1 MKELQFM
8 GWNECKKEYIR
19 NVDRDDEKIKSI
31 LSLIDKRLAFI
42 ASIVANQDNVW
53 FVVENYYEIIKE
65 LLIALLLKRGLKSKN
80 HQCLISYFYKNY
92 PQYEDQA
99 HVILQMSYFRNRL
112 DYYGEAIDFNFYE
125 KYKEDFMVIINT
137 IKELIRSTA

>member
-42 ASIVANQDNVW
+42 ASIVANQDNVS